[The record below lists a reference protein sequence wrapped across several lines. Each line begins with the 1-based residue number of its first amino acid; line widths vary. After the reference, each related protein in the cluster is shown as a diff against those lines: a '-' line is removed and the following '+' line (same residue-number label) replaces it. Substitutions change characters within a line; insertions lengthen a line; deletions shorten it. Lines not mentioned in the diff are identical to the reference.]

1 MKHAELL
8 EQTPSCYEWQG
19 YLVSLDSFVLRGST
33 AVLAGKLDLVATLDN
48 EALAVDMKV
57 GLPNAANTA
66 QVMLHLAEARD
77 CRRPVKKQPQES
89 LWETNSIWTGLG
101 KASARGTLDNRNNHS
116 RRSLTTK
123 TCHAGSEATSE
134 RTYARSARS

>member
-48 EALAVDMKV
+48 EALAVDMRL
-57 GLPNAANTA
+57 GYPTLPTPP
-66 QVMLHLAEARD
+66 R
-77 CRRPVKKQPQES
+77 
-89 LWETNSIWTGLG
+89 
-101 KASARGTLDNRNNHS
+101 
-116 RRSLTTK
+116 
-123 TCHAGSEATSE
+123 
-134 RTYARSARS
+134 